1 MAADSKA
8 RLEDIYLPYK
18 PKRRTKAQI
27 AREAGLEPLADQ
39 LLAHPGTVPE
49 QAAAGYVD
57 AERGVPDA
65 AAALDGARAILVE
78 RFAEDADLI
87 GELRE
92 QMWSRG
98 RLVSRV
104 REGREEAGAKFADY
118 FEFAEPFTALPSHR
132 ILAMM
137 RGEKE
142 EILDLTMDP
151 GEPPADGPAPS
162 VPSDYATKIA
172 RRYDVRDQGRPGD
185 RWLGDTVAW
194 AWRTRISVHLG
205 VDLRMRLW
213 QRAEDEAV
221 VVFAANLRDLLLAA
235 PAGSRSTMGLD
246 PGFRTGVKVAVVDGT
261 GKAVATDTIYPHE
274 LKRGGAAVRHPGPAR
289 RAGRSPSPRWPG
301 WPRRTG

>member
-18 PKRRTKAQI
+18 PRRRTKAQV

-39 LLAHPGTVPE
+39 LLASPDTVPE
-49 QAAAGYVD
+49 QAAADYVD
-57 AERGVPDA
+57 AGRGVADV
-65 AAALDGARAILVE
+65 AAALDGARAILAE

-104 REGREEAGAKFADY
+104 REGRGGGREVRRLLRVRGGVHRA
-118 FEFAEPFTALPSHR
+118 ALAPDPGHD
-132 ILAMM
+132 A
-137 RGEKE
+137 RGERRNPRSH
-142 EILDLTMDP
+142 DGPGRAPRLTAWRLPRRPITQRKSP
-151 GEPPADGPAPS
+151 GVIDIADRGRPADRS
-162 VPSDYATKIA
+162 
-172 RRYDVRDQGRPGD
+172 
-185 RWLGDTVAW
+185 LGDTVQW
-194 AWRTRISVHLG
+194 AWRTRIVVHLG

-221 VVFAANLRDLLLAA
+221 TVFAANLRDLLLAA
-235 PAGSRSTMGLD
+235 PAGTRATMGLD

-261 GKAVATDTIYPHE
+261 GKSVATDTIYPHE
-274 LKRGGAAVRHPGPAR
+274 LRRGGAGAPAR
-289 RAGRSPSPRWPG
+289 RSGRSPSPRWPG
-301 WPRRTG
+301 WPPPIGWS

>member
-1 MAADSKA
+1 M
-8 RLEDIYLPYK
+8 
-18 PKRRTKAQI
+18 
-27 AREAGLEPLADQ
+27 
-39 LLAHPGTVPE
+39 
-49 QAAAGYVD
+49 
-57 AERGVPDA
+57 PDV

-151 GEPPADGPAPS
+151 GEPPADGLAPS
-162 VPSDYATKIA
+162 AP
-172 RRYDVRDQGRPGD
+172 VRLRSENRPA
-185 RWLGDTVAW
+185 L
-194 AWRTRISVHLG
+194 
-205 VDLRMRLW
+205 
-213 QRAEDEAV
+213 
-221 VVFAANLRDLLLAA
+221 
-235 PAGSRSTMGLD
+235 
-246 PGFRTGVKVAVVDGT
+246 
-261 GKAVATDTIYPHE
+261 
-274 LKRGGAAVRHPGPAR
+274 
-289 RAGRSPSPRWPG
+289 
-301 WPRRTG
+301 